1 MTPRVLPKIISV
13 DDHIIEPPDLFARWL
28 PAKFRD
34 RAPRVE
40 RRLISRSSKLF
51 SGLVEDA
58 DGDPGDV
65 WLFGASAYV
74 LRRPILVLKD
84 VETTAAMRGN
94 EPATYDEMHP
104 ACYDPKARVR
114 MMDTQHVEAS
124 LAFPTFP
131 RFCGQALSEQ
141 TTSDRELGVACV
153 KAYNDFMVEEWAGDS
168 GGRLIPLPVVPL
180 WDPLLAADE
189 VRRNAVRG
197 VRAVAFSE
205 IVGHLGYPDIH
216 GGNWDP
222 FFAAC
227 EETSTVV
234 CMHIGSSSK
243 MMPMP
248 PGAPDVVATTLQFS
262 NSYASIADFVFSG
275 VLVRFP
281 ALKLAY
287 SEGQAGWLPYAMERM
302 DHAYLHHTWGHG
314 EEPMPELPS
323 TYIRRNVYGCIFADR
338 HAIRNARE
346 IGIGNLTFEVDFPHA
361 DGPFPHTYEHISEQF
376 AGIDAETTYK
386 ILRGNAI
393 RLFGLD
399 FDRDLMFDWD
409 QAAAEAHV

>member
-1 MTPRVLPKIISV
+1 MTIAELPRIISV
-13 DDHIIEPPDLFARWL
+13 DDHIIEPPDLFQRWL
-28 PAKFRD
+28 PEKYRD

-40 RRLISRSSKLF
+40 RRLISRESKLF
-51 SGLVEDA
+51 NGLVEDP
-58 DGDPGDV
+58 DGVPGDV
-65 WLFGASAYV
+65 WFFGASAYV
-74 LRRPILVLKD
+74 LRRPILVLKG
-84 VETTAAMRGN
+84 VETTAEMRGN
-94 EPATYDEMHP
+94 EPATYDEMDP
-104 ACYDPKARVR
+104 ACYDPKARVASILS
-114 MMDTQHVEAS
+114 QHVDAS

-141 TTSDRELGVACV
+141 TTTDREFGIACV
-153 KAYNDFMVEEWAGDS
+153 RAYNDFMVEEWAGGS

-180 WDPLLAADE
+180 WDPVLAGEE
-189 VRRNAVRG
+189 VRRNAARG

-205 IVGHLGYPDIH
+205 IVGHLGYPTIH
-216 GGNWDP
+216 GGQWDP

-227 EETSTVV
+227 EETGTVV

-243 MMPMP
+243 MMPKP
-248 PGAPDVVATTLQFS
+248 PDAPEVVVTTLQFS

-275 VLVRFP
+275 VLDRFP

-323 TYIRRNVYGCIFADR
+323 TYIQRNVYGCIFADR
-338 HAIRNARE
+338 HAIENARK
-346 IGIGNLTFEVDFPHA
+346 IGIGNLMFEVDFPHA
-361 DGPFPHTYEHISEQF
+361 DGPFPKTYEHIQAQF
-376 AGIDAETTYK
+376 DGIDEEVAYR

-393 RLFGLD
+393 RLFELD
-399 FDRDLMFDWD
+399 FDRERS
-409 QAAAEAHV
+409 AADSSAGSRQ